1 MEIKNCI
8 NVSEAFTG
16 LTGFFSAYG
25 SFGIVDGKDDD
36 IKRIA
41 ETETGYRAQYEKFFA
56 TCDLQ
61 DRGNGVY
68 CRIDY
73 LTAQTDLVLNRY
85 LSRFLL
91 EGGEYEVYTQYSS
104 WQNESRGGWQP
115 LVTSIEVSNLGIRST
130 EGGVPMMAIRNK
142 GNGRILVLHLVP
154 NGQWVMRA
162 TRYPMGNKNDCI
174 VVEAGLQD
182 KGLAMQIQGGET
194 LEMAKFYLYETT
206 NGLDLDAWRLHKAL
220 LEDYPR
226 KELPVIY
233 NTWLCNFDT
242 ISVELL
248 QRQADTAVDLGIEYF
263 LVDAGWFGE
272 RCSWEDSIGQWTEQP
287 NGRLQG
293 RLEEVSQYVRSVGL
307 KFGMWLE
314 PERALTKVDAVKAHP
329 EYYLQGNGGNA
340 FLNFANDE
348 ARAYTF
354 DVICGL
360 IDKYHVSYMK
370 FDFNASLAFDE
381 TGSAFYRYVQGQRR
395 LIAQLW
401 QRYPQ
406 LYLTNCASGG
416 NRMDIGQLGCFDS
429 VWYSDNQSPVE
440 GVRMIKDIAKH
451 YPPCTLER
459 WDVRRFCGGFP
470 EYKNETPVMLALSC
484 NNATWDGIVA
494 VRSSFTHG
502 FLTGGVMGFSADIA
516 QYPAEEKAALK
527 QLITAYKEN
536 RDFYKTAVMRALHD
550 GNRIT
555 VLQYSDPD
563 LMRIEIQIFCGELF
577 QNKLTIYPVVKED
590 AIYSWDD
597 AEINGRSLMEK
608 GIKIE
613 VSDHKCIAITLNK
626 KGSQY
631 YENP

>member
-1 MEIKNCI
+1 MDIKKI
-8 NVSEAFTG
+8 TDVSGAFTG

-36 IKRIA
+36 ISRIA
-41 ETETGYRAQYEKFFA
+41 STQTGYRAQYEDFCA
-56 TCDLQ
+56 TCDYQ
-61 DRGNGVY
+61 EYEHGVY
-68 CRIDY
+68 LRTDR
-73 LTAQTDLVLNRY
+73 LVAQSDFVLNRY
-85 LSRFLL
+85 MSRFLL

-154 NGQWVMRA
+154 NSQWVIRA
-162 TRYPMGNKNDCI
+162 SRYPKGNKNDCI
-174 VVEAGLQD
+174 VVEAGFND
-182 KGLAMQIQGGET
+182 KGLAMGIHAGEN
-194 LEMAKFYLYETT
+194 LEMGKMYLYETT
-206 NGLDLDAWRLHKAL
+206 NMLDLDAWRLHKVL
-220 LEDYPR
+220 LEVYPR
-226 KELPVIY
+226 KDLPVIY

-248 QRQADTAVDLGIEYF
+248 QQQADTAAELGIEYF

-272 RCSWEDSIGQWTEQP
+272 SCSWEDSIGQWTERSD
-287 NGRLQG
+287 GRLQG
-293 RLEEVSQYVRSVGL
+293 RLAEVSQYVRSVGL

-314 PERALTKVDAVKAHP
+314 PERALTKVDAFKTHP
-329 EYYLQGNGGNA
+329 EYYLLGNGGSA

-348 ARAYTF
+348 ARAYIF
-354 DVICGL
+354 DIICGL

-370 FDFNASLAFDE
+370 FDFNAPLAFDE
-381 TGSAFYRYVQGQRR
+381 TGSAFYRYVAGQRK
-395 LIAQLW
+395 LIAQLR

-416 NRMDIGQLGCFDS
+416 NRMDIGQLGYFDS

-440 GVRMIKDIAKH
+440 GIRMIKDIAKH

-470 EYKNETPVMLALSC
+470 KYKSETPVTLALSC
-484 NNATWDGIVA
+484 SNATWDGIVA
-494 VRSSFTHG
+494 VDPSFTHG

-516 QYPAEEKAALK
+516 QYPQEEKAALK
-527 QLITAYKEN
+527 QLIASYKED
-536 RDFYKTAVMRALHD
+536 REFYKTAVLRTLHD

-555 VLQYSDPD
+555 AFQYSDPA
-563 LMRIEIQIFCGELF
+563 LTRIEIQVFCTELF
-577 QNKLTIYPVVKED
+577 QNRLTVYPAVKKTDSYCLNDLCIE
-590 AIYSWDD
+590 
-597 AEINGRSLMEK
+597 GRELLET
-608 GIKIE
+608 GLQIE
-613 VSDHKCIAITLNK
+613 VSDNRCFTLSLK
-626 KGSQY
+626 KRG
-631 YENP
+631 